1 MNLPKGERL
10 LELRFPAQANRMALV
25 RQTVRSAARFCG
37 FDEPDTRD
45 IVLAVG
51 EACQNVILHAYAESD
66 EGDVVLG
73 ILRDGD
79 RIVVRVTD
87 YGPAVDPTVFKPRDL
102 RDLRP
107 GGLGTHFIRELM
119 DTADFGPAPDGLG
132 NVLQMTKKTNSQER
146 EGGRL

>member
-1 MNLPKGERL
+1 MTMAGEERL
-10 LELRFPAQANRMALV
+10 LELRFPAQASRMALV

-37 FDEPDTRD
+37 FDEPEIRD

-51 EACQNVILHAYAESD
+51 EACQNVILHAYAEPG

-79 RIVVRVTD
+79 RIVVQVTD

-119 DTADFGPAPDGLG
+119 DTADFGPAPDGVG
-132 NVLQMTKKTNSQER
+132 NVLQMTKKTKSIER
-146 EGGRL
+146 KGAAI